1 MLSTHKVAHAEDIFS
16 YRDYM
21 CQVSKLLYPA
31 TQGPGAGGWGP
42 GPDNSNTRFYI
53 NLNVLKFG
61 HHHKY
66 FSVDIAF
73 YNYYVTM

>member
-1 MLSTHKVAHAEDIFS
+1 MGAGVGGGG
-16 YRDYM
+16 R
-21 CQVSKLLYPA
+21 
-31 TQGPGAGGWGP
+31 GAGGRGRIW